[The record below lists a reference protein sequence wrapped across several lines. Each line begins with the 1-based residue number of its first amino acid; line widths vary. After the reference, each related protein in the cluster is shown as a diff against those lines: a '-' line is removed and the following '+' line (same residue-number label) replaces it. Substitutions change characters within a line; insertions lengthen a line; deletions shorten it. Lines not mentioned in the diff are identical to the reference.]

1 LKKGKNIPL
10 LTTEQYFSHTSARK
24 IKRMTKTK
32 IFFVAG
38 VLLGAFHY
46 TLAQSVQKTIKRLP
60 DTGQTTSYTTTPGE
74 DADYNINPPFFINN
88 SNGTITD
95 TVTSLMWQ
103 QVDGGEMTFDKAT
116 TYANDLVLG
125 GYSDWRMPSILELN
139 SLLNHDKNNPALN
152 TVYFTATA
160 AQYWWSGQKQ
170 VNDANKAWCA
180 NAGGGIGN
188 HPVSE
193 TISAGGAKKFH
204 VRAVRD
210 ISTPTTIATRFIDN
224 KNGTTTDQ
232 LTGLIWQQIPTDSMT
247 WEQALITAENLVS
260 GGSNQWRMPNIK
272 ELQSISE
279 VSIYNPS
286 ISKTYFS
293 GISTAFYWSS
303 TSLANQSTRAWYLDT
318 QFGITTQVLKT
329 NKLRLLAVRSATT
342 VTSISTLSKA
352 KESLSIYPNPGTGLF
367 TLKADEPLGEIRII
381 NQLGQT
387 ILETNTNE
395 KVITLF
401 LAEKGIFQLICR
413 HNQMTI
419 TKSIVIL

>member
-1 LKKGKNIPL
+1 MN
-10 LTTEQYFSHTSARK
+10 
-24 IKRMTKTK
+24 KTK
-32 IFFVAG
+32 FFILTGALLG
-38 VLLGAFHY
+38 VLPY
-46 TLAQSVQKTIKRLP
+46 TLAQSFQKTIKRLP
-60 DTGQTTSYTTTPGE
+60 DTGQTTSYTNTPGE
-74 DADYNINPPFFINN
+74 DSDYNINPPYFLNN
-88 SNGTITD
+88 GNGTITD
-95 TVTSLMWQ
+95 TVTGLMWQ
-103 QVDGGEMTFDKAT
+103 QVDGGEMTFDKAVL
-116 TYANDLVLG
+116 YANDLVLG
-125 GYSDWRMPSILELN
+125 GYSDWRIPTILELN

-152 TVYFTATA
+152 TTFFTATS

-188 HPVSE
+188 HPINE
-193 TISAGGAKKFH
+193 TVSAGGTKKFH

-210 ISTPTTIATRFIDN
+210 RSTPVSISSRFVDN

-260 GGSNQWRMPNIK
+260 GGSNEWRMPNIK

-279 VSIYNPS
+279 VGIYNPS
-286 ISKTYFS
+286 INKTYFN
-293 GISTAFYWSS
+293 GISTAWYWSS
-303 TSLANQSTRAWYLDT
+303 TSLANQSTKAWYLDT
-318 QFGITTQVLKT
+318 QFGITTQALKT

-342 VTSISTLSKA
+342 VTALSTMSKA
-352 KESLSIYPNPGTGLF
+352 RESLSIYPNPGTGSI

-387 ILETNTNE
+387 ILKTNTNE
-395 KVITLF
+395 KFITLF

-413 HNQMTI
+413 HNQINI
-419 TKSIVIL
+419 TKSIVNF

>member
-1 LKKGKNIPL
+1 M
-10 LTTEQYFSHTSARK
+10 ARK
-24 IKRMTKTK
+24 IKLMTKTK

-38 VLLGAFHY
+38 LLLGAFHY
-46 TLAQSVQKTIKRLP
+46 TLAQSVLKSMKRLP
-60 DTGQTTSYTTTPGE
+60 DTGQSTSYTNTPGE
-74 DADYNINPPFFINN
+74 DADYNINTPFYQNN
-88 SNGTITD
+88 GNGTITD
-95 TVTSLMWQ
+95 TITGLMWQ

-125 GYSDWRMPSILELN
+125 GFSDWRMPSILELN

-170 VNDANKAWCA
+170 VNDATKAWCA

-193 TISAGGAKKFH
+193 TVSAGGAKKFH

-210 ISTPTTIATRFIDN
+210 ISSPTTIATRFLDN

-232 LTGLIWQQIPTDSMT
+232 LTGLIWQQVPTDSMT
-247 WEQALITAENLVS
+247 WEQALITAEGMS
-260 GGSNQWRMPNIK
+260 IGSSSLWRMPNIK

-279 VSIYNPS
+279 ATIYNPS
-286 ISKTYFS
+286 INKTYFS
-293 GISTAFYWSS
+293 GISTTQCWAS
-303 TSLANQSTRAWYLDT
+303 TSLSNQSTKAWYLDT
-318 QFGITTQVLKT
+318 QYGITSQALKT

-342 VTSISTLSKA
+342 VTSVSTLSKA
-352 KESLSIYPNPGTGLF
+352 KESLNIYPNPGTGSF

-387 ILETNTNE
+387 ILSTNTNE

-401 LAEKGIFQLICR
+401 LAEKGIFQLICC

-419 TKSIVIL
+419 SKSIVVL